1 MSVYADTS
9 LFALGPAVGKL
20 PWNCLQDDAQRDSQ
34 SLGAGGLLLTL
45 PVTVGKGSG
54 SNETIVNT
62 GQKSLPVMVWHGES
76 KREEWSERQDLNL
89 RQPAP
94 KAGALPS

>member
-1 MSVYADTS
+1 MSVYADSS

-20 PWNCLQDDAQRDSQ
+20 PRNYLQEDTQ
-34 SLGAGGLLLTL
+34 SLGAVSLLLSL
-45 PVTVGKGSG
+45 PVTGGNGSA

-62 GQKSLPVMVWHGES
+62 GQKSLFVMVWHGES
-76 KREEWSERQDLNL
+76 KSEKWSERQDLNL